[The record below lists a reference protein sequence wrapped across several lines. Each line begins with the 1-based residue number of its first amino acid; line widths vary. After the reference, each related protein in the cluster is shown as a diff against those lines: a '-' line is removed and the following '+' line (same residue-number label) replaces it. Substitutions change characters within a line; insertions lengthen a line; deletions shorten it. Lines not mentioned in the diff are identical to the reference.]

1 MYVYVWA
8 KSNSLPTF
16 SIITGKKQRRVE
28 QKVLPLLHFLFHWS
42 EKKKQW
48 QENLWTETLNKGA
61 TPGLQIQ
68 WDFPVYGVKVA

>member
-42 EKKKQW
+42 EKKNNDKKIFGQK
-48 QENLWTETLNKGA
+48 LWIREA